1 MTERAAIA
9 EALSRL
15 TAALPAGAVIS
26 DADAL
31 EKYSRDETPDL
42 ERAPDI
48 LVMASTASDVSTV
61 MKMCAELG
69 VPVIPRGAGTG
80 VAGGAIPVTG
90 GVTLSLE
97 RMDRVL
103 EIDRENLVAVVEPGA
118 ITRVVQERALEAGL
132 MYPPDPS
139 SLDSCSIGGNVAVSA
154 GGPRAVKYGTTKDYV
169 IGMEFVLPTGEIIVT
184 GGKFIKNA
192 TGYNLSA
199 LLTGSEGTLAVI
211 TKIFL
216 RLIPAPP
223 ASIDLLIP
231 FCDIGSA
238 LEAVHAI
245 TANKIVPTT
254 IEFMEEDALR
264 LVAEYLGEEMP
275 FPLAKAHLL
284 VQVDGPSEDD
294 VYRQAELIVATL
306 RLDGAEVIVAST
318 REQRDTIWKARRAIR
333 EAITRKSPVFLA
345 EDSVVPR
352 AAVHD
357 FLTTLK
363 REFGARG
370 LRSVMF
376 GHAGDGNVHVDVLRF
391 DMPESEW
398 KPLVIELRKLIY
410 ETAVSFGG
418 TISGEHGIGFT
429 KKGYLPLA
437 MTAAEMELMRR
448 IKKAFDPRGILNPGK
463 KVPPGG

>member
-1 MTERAAIA
+1 MIHSDTIK
-9 EALSRL
+9 EALARL
-15 TAALPAGAVIS
+15 TALLPAGSVIT
-26 DADAL
+26 DPEVLA
-31 EKYSRDETPDL
+31 KYSRDETPDL

-48 LVMASTASDVSTV
+48 LVMAASARDVSET
-61 MKMCAELG
+61 MKVCASMD

-80 VAGGAIPVTG
+80 VAGGTIPVEG

-97 RMDRVL
+97 RMNRII
-103 EIDRENLVAVVEPGA
+103 EIDRENLVAVVEPGV
-118 ITRVVQERALEAGL
+118 ITRDLQEKALECGL

-154 GGPRAVKYGTTKDYV
+154 GGPRAVKYGTTRDYV
-169 IGMEFVLPTGEIIVT
+169 IGMEFVLPTGEIIST
-184 GGKFIKNA
+184 GGRFIKNA

-211 TKIFL
+211 TKIIL

-231 FCDIGSA
+231 FDGIGTA

-245 TANKIVPTT
+245 TSSRIVPTT

-284 VQVDGPSEDD
+284 VQVDGATEDD
-294 VYRQAELIVATL
+294 VYRQAELIVSTL
-306 RLDGAEVIVAST
+306 RLDAEDVIVAST
-318 REQRDTIWKARRAIR
+318 KEQREKIWKARRAIR

-352 AAVHD
+352 AAVHS

-363 REFGARG
+363 KEFGARG
-370 LRSVMF
+370 LKSIMF
-376 GHAGDGNVHVDVLRF
+376 GHAGDGNVHVDVLRY
-391 DMPESEW
+391 DMPESGW
-398 KPLVIELRKLIY
+398 KPLVVELRKLIY
-410 ETAVSFGG
+410 STAVSFGG
-418 TISGEHGIGFT
+418 TISGEHGIGYT
-429 KKGYLPLA
+429 KKDYLPLA
-437 MTAAEMELMRR
+437 MSGAEMELMRR
-448 IKKAFDPRGILNPGK
+448 IKKAFDPRGILNPQK
-463 KVPPGG
+463 KV

>member
-1 MTERAAIA
+1 MIHSDTIK
-9 EALSRL
+9 EALARL
-15 TAALPAGAVIS
+15 TAVLPAGSVIT
-26 DADAL
+26 DPEVLA
-31 EKYSRDETPDL
+31 KYSRDETPDL

-48 LVMASTASDVSTV
+48 LVMAASARDVSET
-61 MKMCAELG
+61 MKVCASLD

-80 VAGGAIPVTG
+80 VAGGTIPVEG

-97 RMDRVL
+97 RMNRII
-103 EIDRENLVAVVEPGA
+103 EIDRENLVAVVEPGV
-118 ITRVVQERALEAGL
+118 ITRDLQEKALECGL

-154 GGPRAVKYGTTKDYV
+154 GGPRAVKYGTTRDYV
-169 IGMEFVLPTGEIIVT
+169 IGMEFVLPTGEIITT

-211 TKIFL
+211 TNIIL

-231 FCDIGSA
+231 FDGIGTA

-245 TANKIVPTT
+245 TSSRIVPTT

-284 VQVDGPSEDD
+284 VQVDGAAEDD
-294 VYRQAELIVATL
+294 VYRQAELIVSTL
-306 RLDGAEVIVAST
+306 RLDAEDVIVAST
-318 REQRDTIWKARRAIR
+318 KEQREKIWKARRAIR

-357 FLTTLK
+357 FLTALK
-363 REFGARG
+363 KEFGARG
-370 LRSVMF
+370 LKSIMF
-376 GHAGDGNVHVDVLRF
+376 GHAGDGNVHVDVLRY
-391 DMPESEW
+391 DMPESGW
-398 KPLVIELRKLIY
+398 KPLVVELRKLIY
-410 ETAVSFGG
+410 STAVSFGG
-418 TISGEHGIGFT
+418 TISGEHGIGYT
-429 KKGYLPLA
+429 KKDYLPLA
-437 MTAAEMELMRR
+437 MSGAEMELMRR
-448 IKKAFDPRGILNPGK
+448 IKKAFDPRGILNPQK
-463 KVPPGG
+463 KV